1 MKNEFKDLVSSV
13 LGDFLSRYAFRF
25 VESHGDTSGNSVD
38 IVFESRQCKLRF
50 YDSRRSGE
58 VNCLVGRTDASNEND
73 WTDKSSGWYYLRG
86 LLELGKGLSL
96 EELQKLVGPPVID
109 RRAQLVQ
116 LKGLLDG
123 GFEKAL
129 LKLQEK
135 AA

>member
-1 MKNEFKDLVSSV
+1 MKNEFEDIVSSV
-13 LGDFLSRYAFRF
+13 LGDFLSRHAFRF
-25 VESHGDTSGNSVD
+25 VESHGNTSGNSVD
-38 IVFESRQCKLRF
+38 IVFESDQCKLRF
-50 YDSRRSGE
+50 YDSRRAGE
-58 VNCLVGRTDASNEND
+58 VNCLVGRTDASNESD

-96 EELQKLVGPPVID
+96 EELQKLVGPPVSD

-135 AA
+135 VA

>member
-1 MKNEFKDLVSSV
+1 M
-13 LGDFLSRYAFRF
+13 
-25 VESHGDTSGNSVD
+25 
-38 IVFESRQCKLRF
+38 
-50 YDSRRSGE
+50 
-58 VNCLVGRTDASNEND
+58 NCLVGRTDASNEND